1 MQYKE
6 NIIQLTNQNATLNK
20 KLKSLSS
27 IEQKYNE
34 VVQQNEVY
42 ETELKELEETVKL
55 VESQLDREQCV
66 SLISMIFRLRFN
78 LNANFYVAT
87 HCNLSNE

>member
-20 KLKSLSS
+20 KLKSLSN

-34 VVQQNEVY
+34 VVQQNELY
-42 ETELKELEETVKL
+42 ETELKELEETVKQ
-55 VESQLDREQCV
+55 VESQVDREQ
-66 SLISMIFRLRFN
+66 
-78 LNANFYVAT
+78 
-87 HCNLSNE
+87 